1 MLYELRNQ
9 KKKLDWPYQDFL
21 ARESSIRE
29 LSVAPSA
36 KFSMQKGK
44 KLKTKQ
50 TPCKSRILPS
60 KTPVLWKDA
69 HIFKAV
75 QVQVHEFVWGKG
87 VIIQTKVF
95 TTSGSCALLHSSPL
109 LSFQNTGQLAPQN
122 SPEQKEASFTF
133 CFTQEEWGQS
143 EDHDTVNLT
152 QQDNPHGP
160 VTWSDYP
167 TPHAI
172 PCLCSRN
179 GRKCK
184 ASYENVG
191 TSEKTHSFDEKT
203 IQPILI

>member
-1 MLYELRNQ
+1 MLSFQCKR
-9 KKKLDWPYQDFL
+9 
-21 ARESSIRE
+21 
-29 LSVAPSA
+29 V
-36 KFSMQKGK
+36 K

-50 TPCKSRILPS
+50 TPCNSRILPS
-60 KTPVLWKDA
+60 KAPVPWKDA

-133 CFTQEEWGQS
+133 CYTQEEWGQS

-152 QQDNPHGP
+152 QQENPHGP
-160 VTWSDYP
+160 WHGLTTQP
-167 TPHAI
+167 
-172 PCLCSRN
+172 RM
-179 GRKCK
+179 
-184 ASYENVG
+184 
-191 TSEKTHSFDEKT
+191 SFPVSAQETAGSARLPMKMWE
-203 IQPILI
+203 LR